1 MEEWGKIIVQAKDV
15 EVSFKKE
22 NQNRIFGK
30 ERQQVLKKVDLDLY
44 KGECMGIVGESGS
57 GKSTFGRV
65 LTGLLKPDAGSIMVD
80 GIDLYG
86 NHSKEEK
93 ENLRNKTS
101 IVFQDYTSSV
111 NPRFRVRDTIYES
124 LRIKGHKKNSQID
137 ELICELL
144 SQVGLSPNLMDR
156 YPHELSGG
164 QLQRV
169 CIARAIALEP
179 EVILFDEAVSSL
191 DISTQIQV
199 MDLLIDLKYK
209 YDLTYIFIT
218 HDLTSITYLC
228 DRVIFLNKGLVA
240 EQVNDVYEL
249 ANVKSDYSKKLLS
262 SVIGIDIEPKKA
274 RRIV

>member
-1 MEEWGKIIVQAKDV
+1 MVVQAKDV

-22 NQNRIFGK
+22 NQKRIFGK
-30 ERQQVLKKVDLDLY
+30 ERQQVLKRVDLSLY
-44 KGECMGIVGESGS
+44 KGECVGVVGESGS
-57 GKSTFGRV
+57 GKSTFGHV
-65 LTGLLKPDAGSIMVD
+65 LTGFLKPDTGRVTID

-86 NHSKEEK
+86 THFKEEK
-93 ENLRNKTS
+93 KILRNKIS

-111 NPRFRVRDTIYES
+111 NPRFSVRDTIYES
-124 LRIKGHKKNSQID
+124 LRIKGHKKNSQTD
-137 ELICELL
+137 EQIHNLL
-144 SQVGLSPNLMDR
+144 MQVGLSIDLMNR

-209 YDLTYIFIT
+209 YDLSYIFIT

-228 DRVIFLNKGLVA
+228 DRVLFLNKGIVV
-240 EQVNDVYEL
+240 E
-249 ANVKSDYSKKLLS
+249 KSRAVDCYLNYSLNNA
-262 SVIGIDIEPKKA
+262 I
-274 RRIV
+274 